1 MSPKA
6 PKNFWKNND
15 TDRTS
20 GHCHKSFRRRTDR
33 LRSAAGRLRGL
44 SGRGAC
50 PAAGLCGMKENKE
63 QIFSVAVADSSAY
76 NSGDSVIV
84 TLNPRLGWISVLFC
98 YALPLFLMLL
108 TLFSGRYFGQN
119 EIFSGITAIIV
130 LIPYYFLLFLGRNYF
145 KKKFTFKITRQ

>member
-1 MSPKA
+1 MIPIEHQATVTKV
-6 PKNFWKNND
+6 
-15 TDRTS
+15 
-20 GHCHKSFRRRTDR
+20 
-33 LRSAAGRLRGL
+33 SAGELTVCVPRQAAC
-44 SGRGAC
+44 GAC
-50 PAAGLCGMKENKE
+50 PAAGLCGMKQNKE